1 MATITKERNLLKIQY
16 EDKNAP
22 YIFDIS
28 TGIMLG
34 LTGQPLKNNPN
45 GMISV
50 ISDHYN
56 ESNVIHCMYA
66 LHDRY
71 GCKYVNM
78 ARHIALLAFWDKLDS
93 IGYNETYWHN
103 FTNTNLMN
111 FIDKNFKK
119 FAKALRDEPN
129 LTIGEFKERYQGE
142 LWAKENNIKVDEYFT
157 PEMCAHLR
165 QWAFNTKEKNACA
178 VYYIKKGL
186 IETVSSHTARNLL
199 SSYFTYCDGLEW
211 EYQRGDFIRVYAEAK
226 RTYEARKEEIDKKA
240 LERNQLRNKK
250 ALEFSYGGL
259 SVVIPTT
266 REEFHIEAEY
276 QSNCVERLYLPKV
289 LRNETNVVFIRRDT
303 NPSAPYITCEV
314 YKGQIWQYL
323 TRFNS
328 YPTEDIAEEF
338 KNAYARHLNEFWVAD

>member
-34 LTGQPLKNNPN
+34 LSGQPLKNNPN
-45 GMISV
+45 GMVSV

-56 ESNVIHCMYA
+56 ESNVIHYMYY

-71 GCKYVNM
+71 GYKYVDMSRQIN
-78 ARHIALLAFWDKLDS
+78 ALAVWDKLDS
-93 IGYNETYWHN
+93 IGYSEMNLYAFCDNDIIN
-103 FTNTNLMN
+103 FVN
-111 FIDKNFKK
+111 KNFKK
-119 FAKALRDEPN
+119 FAKAFRENPA
-129 LTIGEFKERYQGE
+129 LTLTQFKKQYSARI
-142 LWAKENNIKVDEYFT
+142 WASEMGIKVDEHFT
-157 PEMCAHLR
+157 EDMLTCLYS
-165 QWAFNTKEKNACA
+165 WAFNTPQRNSCA
-178 VYYIKKGL
+178 IYYIKKGL
-186 IETVSSHTARNLL
+186 IETVSPSSARSLL
-199 SSYFTYCDGLEW
+199 SNYFQYCDGLEW

-226 RTYEARKEEIDKKA
+226 RTYEARKEEIDKKV

-266 REEFHIEAEY
+266 REEFHIEATH

-289 LRNETNVVFIRRDT
+289 LRDETNVVFIRRDT

-323 TRFNS
+323 TRFNN
-328 YPTEDIAEEF
+328 YPTEEIAEEF